1 MIAIK
6 KGFIRLNSLEV
17 VSLILVLVLE
27 SKSIVLTCLVDR
39 DSALGSIVDVNQ
51 GLHLRIYYN

>member
-17 VSLILVLVLE
+17 VSLILVLE

-39 DSALGSIVDVNQ
+39 ASALGSIVDVNQ
-51 GLHLRIYYN
+51 GLHLRIY